1 MRPIEQTLTEL
12 GLALPPPATAAA
24 AYVGFKKSGNLV
36 FISGQLPLKDG
47 KPTQTGKLGQGVTT
61 EQGYEAARQC
71 ALNILT
77 QLKAAVGGDWDK
89 VVQVVRLGGF
99 VACVPEYT
107 DAPKCVNGAS
117 ELIVRL
123 FGDAGTHARAA
134 IGVAS
139 LPANVSVE
147 VEATFEIRE

>member
-1 MRPIEQTLTEL
+1 MRQIEQTLAEL
-12 GLALPPPATAAA
+12 GLALPQPSTAAA

-47 KPTQTGKLGQGVTT
+47 KPTQTGKLGQDVST
-61 EQGYEAARQC
+61 EQGYAAARQC
-71 ALNILT
+71 ALNILA

-89 VVQVVRLGGF
+89 VVQAVRLGGF

-117 ELIVRL
+117 ELIVKL
-123 FGDAGTHARAA
+123 FGDAGPHARAA
-134 IGVAS
+134 VGVAS